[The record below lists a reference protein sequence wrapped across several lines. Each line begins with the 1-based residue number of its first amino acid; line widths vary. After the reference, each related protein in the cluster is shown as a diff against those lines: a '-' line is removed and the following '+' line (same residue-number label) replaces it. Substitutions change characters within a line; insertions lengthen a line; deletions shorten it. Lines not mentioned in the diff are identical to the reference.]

1 MNRNQIYKHIKVR
14 WPGEKRG
21 PLESSQEAL
30 ESSSD
35 RYLVGPTSDCT
46 CKCSTRDWRTI
57 AWYPADSNGPS
68 SIYCKQRI
76 VCNYRPA

>member
-21 PLESSQEAL
+21 PLKSSQGAL

-35 RYLVGPTSDCT
+35 R
-46 CKCSTRDWRTI
+46 
-57 AWYPADSNGPS
+57 
-68 SIYCKQRI
+68 
-76 VCNYRPA
+76 